1 MTSLAARTRD
11 AVRERPFLHDGL
23 RAGVINYT
31 AAARY
36 LDVEGDV
43 EAVATAL
50 RRYADELAAGPP
62 VGADARVSMES
73 GVGRVGSE
81 GDGGDGGDGDSDGED
96 VPLLSVSGEAFASNA
111 GSLTAILTVG
121 DVDPGLLSRVLAR
134 LEIVDVEIE
143 AAGMAGDS
151 LVVVVGRRAGVNA
164 LRAVESIVEA

>member
-1 MTSLAARTRD
+1 MASLAARTRE

-36 LDVEGDV
+36 LDVDGEL

-50 RRYADELAAGPP
+50 RRYADELDSEPP

-73 GVGRVGSE
+73 GVGRVE
-81 GDGGDGGDGDSDGED
+81 ETDSADAAETE
-96 VPLLSVSGEAFASNA
+96 PLLSVSGTAFASGA
-111 GSLTAILTVG
+111 GSLTAIITTGV
-121 DVDPGLLSRVLAR
+121 VDPGLLARVLGR
-134 LEIVDVEIE
+134 LAVAGFDVE
-143 AAGMAGDS
+143 AAGMAGDT
-151 LVVVVGRRAGVNA
+151 LVVVVGRRAGVDA

>member
-1 MTSLAARTRD
+1 MTSLAARTRE

-36 LDVEGDV
+36 LDVEGEI

-50 RRYADELAAGPP
+50 RRYADELEGAPP

-73 GVGRVGSE
+73 GVGRVA
-81 GDGGDGGDGDSDGED
+81 DRSDAAPEED
-96 VPLLSVSGEAFASNA
+96 EPLLSVAGESFAA
-111 GSLTAILTVG
+111 GTGSLTAILTVG
-121 DVDPGLLSRVLAR
+121 DVDPGLLARVLGR
-134 LEIVDVEIE
+134 LATADFEVE

-151 LVVVVGRRAGVNA
+151 LVVVVGRRAGVDA